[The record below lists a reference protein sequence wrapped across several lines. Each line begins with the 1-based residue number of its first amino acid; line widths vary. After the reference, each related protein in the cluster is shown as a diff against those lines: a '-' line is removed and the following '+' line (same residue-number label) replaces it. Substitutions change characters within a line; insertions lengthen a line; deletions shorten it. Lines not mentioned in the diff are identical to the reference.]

1 MKTLIELFETSV
13 RSFPDNPY
21 LWEKLTDK
29 YEASTYKEVQQS
41 VYQFGAGLMSLGL
54 RKGERAG
61 LLSEGRNYWI
71 ISELSILYCGAINVP
86 LSVRLEPSEIKFR
99 IEHSGVKFMVISSGQ
114 APKLAEIIDQLPGL
128 EKVIIMD
135 GIPTPGS
142 KEIAF
147 DEVVARG
154 VDFLASD
161 ENKNAFEK
169 VWQNI
174 QPDDVANISYTSGT
188 TADPK
193 GIMLTHYNY
202 TCNVIQA
209 HTVLEIYPNYVTL
222 ATLPWDHSFAHTAC
236 LYTFMMKGASVA
248 SIQSGKTPMETLR
261 NVPQNIKEIKPHIM
275 MSVPALSKKFP

>member
-29 YEASTYKEVQQS
+29 YKASTYKEVQRQ

-86 LSVRLEPSEIKFR
+86 LSVKLEPSEIKFR

-114 APKLAEIIDQLPGL
+114 ASKLAEIIDQLPGL

-147 DEVVARG
+147 DEVVAKG
-154 VDFLASD
+154 EAFLASD
-161 ENKNAFEK
+161 ENKNAFE
-169 VWQNI
+169 
-174 QPDDVANISYTSGT
+174 
-188 TADPK
+188 
-193 GIMLTHYNY
+193 H
-202 TCNVIQA
+202 
-209 HTVLEIYPNYVTL
+209 
-222 ATLPWDHSFAHTAC
+222 
-236 LYTFMMKGASVA
+236 
-248 SIQSGKTPMETLR
+248 
-261 NVPQNIKEIKPHIM
+261 
-275 MSVPALSKKFP
+275 